1 MVRNYFIAVLIGAV
15 GTFLLLRSRNPT
27 PKPEIRT
34 ETRRI
39 DTVFES
45 VYVPVVQGEAKA
57 ALKYTYGGMLH
68 DTITERVY
76 ITTERGDT
84 ISEFTATLDTIQ
96 GKDTL
101 HLEYAFP
108 ASLFRYSLSRQP
120 IEVRYTNTV
129 TTNTVTIEP
138 RKLTVGIQAG
148 AGFVQP
154 LGGTGGIGVYGGVG
168 ITYTLY

>member
-1 MVRNYFIAVLIGAV
+1 MVRNYFIAVLVGAV
-15 GTFLLLRSRNPT
+15 GTFLLLRSCNPT

-34 ETRRI
+34 ETRI

-45 VYVPVVQGEAKA
+45 VSIPTIQGEAKA

-84 ISEFTATLDTIQ
+84 VESFTATLDTIQ

-101 HLEYAFP
+101 HLEYAYP
-108 ASLFRYSLSRQP
+108 SSLFKYSLSRQP
-120 IEVRYTNTV
+120 IEVKYVTTTITNTV
-129 TTNTVTIEP
+129 AIEP
-138 RKLTVGIQAG
+138 RKLSIGIQAG

-154 LGGTGGIGVYGGVG
+154 LGGTAGIGAYGGIG

>member
-1 MVRNYFIAVLIGAV
+1 MVRNYFIAVLVGAV
-15 GTFLLLRSRNPT
+15 GTFLLLRFCAADN
-27 PKPEIRT
+27 KPEIRT
-34 ETRRI
+34 ETRI
-39 DTVFES
+39 DTVFETVS
-45 VYVPVVQGEAKA
+45 IPTIQGEAKA

-138 RKLTVGIQAG
+138 RKLTAGIQAG

-154 LGGTGGIGVYGGVG
+154 LGGTAGIGAYGGIG

>member
-15 GTFLLLRSRNPT
+15 VAIIALRACDGET
-27 PKPEIRT
+27 KPEIRT
-34 ETRRI
+34 VTTI
-39 DTVFES
+39 DTVFET
-45 VYVPVVQGEAKA
+45 VYIPTVQGEAKA

-154 LGGTGGIGVYGGVG
+154 LGGTAGIGAYGGIG

>member
-1 MVRNYFIAVLIGAV
+1 MVRNYFIAVLVGAV
-15 GTFLLLRSRNPT
+15 GTFLLLRSCTADN
-27 PKPEIRT
+27 KPEIRT
-34 ETRRI
+34 ETRI

-57 ALKYTYGGMLH
+57 ALRYTYGGMLH

-154 LGGTGGIGVYGGVG
+154 LGGTAGIGAYGGIGIGY
-168 ITYTLY
+168 ILY